1 MLKYSLIFDNNE
13 EKEITT
19 LNELIINEKEIN
31 DMSLSMYGYIDPCI
45 LERTYLIKK
54 ILIDI
59 ENKIKFSMKDKDYY
73 VLEDHSIIEKIDMGD
88 KVVGIKVEI

>member
-1 MLKYSLIFDNNE
+1 MLKYKLIFDNNE

-31 DMSLSMYGYIDPCI
+31 DMSLNMYGYIDPCI

-59 ENKIKFSMKDKDYY
+59 ENKIKFSMKDRDSC
-73 VLEDHSIIEKIDMGD
+73 VLKDHSIIEKIDMGD

>member
-1 MLKYSLIFDNNE
+1 MLKYKLIFDNNE

-31 DMSLSMYGYIDPCI
+31 NMSLDMYGYIDPCI

-59 ENKIKFSMKDKDYY
+59 ENKIKFSMKDRDSC
-73 VLEDHSIIEKIDMGD
+73 VLKDHSIIEKIDMGD

>member
-1 MLKYSLIFDNNE
+1 MLKYKLIFDNNE

-31 DMSLSMYGYIDPCI
+31 NMSLNMYGYIDPCI

-59 ENKIKFSMKDKDYY
+59 ENKIKFSMKDRDSC
-73 VLEDHSIIEKIDMGD
+73 VLKDHSIIEKIDMGD

>member
-59 ENKIKFSMKDKDYY
+59 ENKIKFSMKDKNYY
-73 VLEDHSIIEKIDMGD
+73 VLEDHSIIKKIDMGD